1 MEKPRLRVQIDLTE
15 DGIEKIFVLADDD
28 VSKEA
33 ALFRLAQ
40 VSLQLSLLHSALQQT
55 QKYGE

>member
-1 MEKPRLRVQIDLTE
+1 MAKPTLRVQIDLTE

-28 VSKEA
+28 VSREA
-33 ALFRLAQ
+33 ALSRLAQ

-55 QKYGE
+55 RSTSE